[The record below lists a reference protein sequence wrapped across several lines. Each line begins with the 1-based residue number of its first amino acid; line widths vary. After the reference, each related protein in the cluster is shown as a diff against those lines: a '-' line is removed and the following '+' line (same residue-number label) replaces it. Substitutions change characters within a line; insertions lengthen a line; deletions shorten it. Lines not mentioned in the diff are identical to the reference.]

1 MNAGTVGLMSG
12 FHWSLAMREP
22 MTKTKGITLWWE
34 RRSDDSP
41 PVEYDECYRRALR
54 RMAVTLNCY
63 QPRRSPFSAAALKKS
78 DLQLQET
85 FREKKTGSVDANA
98 ARSMPGGVRRLKR
111 NRPGHCTQGGP
122 VPHLLPRAALLT

>member
-1 MNAGTVGLMSG
+1 
-12 FHWSLAMREP
+12 

-85 FREKKTGSVDANA
+85 FREKKIGSVDANA
-98 ARSMPGGVRRLKR
+98 ALVNHEVIDRHQELAAVFGPGAVKGRLLLR
-111 NRPGHCTQGGP
+111 NRE
-122 VPHLLPRAALLT
+122 R